1 MTSAPVDAYARGM
14 TSVPNVSL
22 STGTTTIDIPQLGF
36 GVWQVP
42 DAEVTDAVATA
53 LEVGYRSIDTAAAY
67 QNEAGVG
74 QALARTDVPREEIFL
89 TTKVWNDEQ
98 GYEATLRSFDASA
111 KRLGQEVVDLYLIH
125 WPVPSK
131 DAYVDT
137 WRALLELRSQG
148 RIRAAGVCNFQPA
161 HLQRLLDETGELP
174 ALNQIELHP
183 RLQQAEL
190 RAFHAQH
197 GIVTEAWSPLASG
210 GDLLADPVVTG
221 IAQRLSRTPAQV
233 ILRWHLQL
241 GNVVIPKSVTPSRIA
256 ENFAIFDFA
265 LDPADLAAIEGL
277 NRDERTG
284 PDPDTFDVGA

>member
-1 MTSAPVDAYARGM
+1 M
-14 TSVPNVSL
+14 TSVPHVSL
-22 STGTTTIDIPQLGF
+22 SAGSTTIDIPQLGF

-42 DAEVTDAVATA
+42 DADVTDAVTTA

-67 QNEAGVG
+67 ENEDGVG
-74 QALARTDVPREEIFL
+74 RALARTDVPREEIFL
-89 TTKVWNDEQ
+89 TTKVWNDQQ
-98 GYEATLRSFDASA
+98 GYDATLRAFDASA

-125 WPVPSK
+125 WPVPAK

-183 RLQQAEL
+183 RLQQREL

-197 GIVTEAWSPLASG
+197 GIVTEDWSPLASG
-210 GDLLADPVVTG
+210 GDLLEDPVITG

-233 ILRWHLQL
+233 VLRWHVQL
-241 GNVVIPKSVTPSRIA
+241 GHVVIPKSVTPSRIA
-256 ENFAIFDFA
+256 ENFQVFDFE
-265 LDPADLAAIEGL
+265 LEPGDLEAIEGMD
-277 NRDERTG
+277 RGERTG
-284 PDPDTFDVGA
+284 PDPDTFNLGA

>member
-1 MTSAPVDAYARGM
+1 M
-14 TSVPNVSL
+14 TSVPHVSL
-22 STGTTTIDIPQLGF
+22 SAGSTSIDIPQLGF

-42 DAEVTDAVATA
+42 DAEVTDAVGTA

-67 QNEAGVG
+67 QNEDGVG
-74 QALARTDVPREEIFL
+74 RALARTDVPREDIFL
-89 TTKVWNDEQ
+89 TTKVWNDQQ
-98 GYEATLRSFDASA
+98 GYDATLRAFDASA

-125 WPVPSK
+125 WPVPAK

-137 WRALLELRSQG
+137 WRALLELRNQG

-183 RLQQAEL
+183 RLQQREL

-197 GIVTEAWSPLASG
+197 GIVTEDWSPLASG
-210 GDLLADPVVTG
+210 GDLLEDPVVTG

-233 ILRWHLQL
+233 VLRWHVQL
-241 GNVVIPKSVTPSRIA
+241 GHVVIPKSVTPSRIA
-256 ENFAIFDFA
+256 ENFEVFDFE
-265 LDPADLAAIEGL
+265 LQPEDLAAIDGMD
-277 NRDERTG
+277 RGQRTG
-284 PDPDTFDVGA
+284 PDPDTFNLGA

>member
-1 MTSAPVDAYARGM
+1 M
-14 TSVPNVSL
+14 TSVPHVSL
-22 STGTTTIDIPQLGF
+22 SAGSTSIDIPQLGF

-42 DAEVTDAVATA
+42 DAEVTDAVGTA

-67 QNEAGVG
+67 QNEEGVG
-74 QALARTDVPREEIFL
+74 RALARTDVPREDIFL
-89 TTKVWNDEQ
+89 TTKVWNDQQ
-98 GYEATLRSFDASA
+98 GYDATLRAFDASA

-125 WPVPSK
+125 WPVPAK

-137 WRALLELRSQG
+137 WRALLELRNQG

-174 ALNQIELHP
+174 AVNQIELHP

-197 GIVTEAWSPLASG
+197 GIVTEDWSPLASG
-210 GDLLADPVVTG
+210 GELLHDPVITG

-233 ILRWHLQL
+233 VLRWHVQL
-241 GNVVIPKSVTPSRIA
+241 GHVVIPKSVTPSRIA
-256 ENFAIFDFA
+256 ENFQIFDFE
-265 LDPADLAAIEGL
+265 LESGDLAAIDGMD
-277 NRDERTG
+277 RGERTG
-284 PDPDTFDVGA
+284 PDPDTFNLGA

>member
-1 MTSAPVDAYARGM
+1 M
-14 TSVPNVSL
+14 TSVPHVSL
-22 STGTTTIDIPQLGF
+22 SAGSTTIDIPQLGF

-42 DAEVTDAVATA
+42 DADVTDAVTTA

-67 QNEAGVG
+67 QNEEGVG
-74 QALARTDVPREEIFL
+74 RALARTGVPREEIFL
-89 TTKVWNDEQ
+89 TTKVWNDEH
-98 GYEATLRSFDASA
+98 GYESTLRAFDASA

-137 WRALLELRSQG
+137 WRALLELRAQC

-161 HLQRLLDETGELP
+161 HMQRLLDETGELP

-197 GIVTEAWSPLASG
+197 GIVTEDWSPLASG
-210 GDLLADPVVTG
+210 GLLSDPVIAG

-233 ILRWHLQL
+233 ILRWHLEL

-256 ENFAIFDFA
+256 ENFAIFDFE
-265 LDPADLAAIEGL
+265 LEPADLAAIEGL

>member
-67 QNEAGVG
+67 QNEDGVG
-74 QALARTDVPREEIFL
+74 RALARTDVPREEIFL
-89 TTKVWNDEQ
+89 TTKVWNDEH
-98 GYEATLRSFDASA
+98 GYESTLRAFDASA

-183 RLQQAEL
+183 RLQQTEL

-197 GIVTEAWSPLASG
+197 GVVTEDWSPLASG
-210 GDLLADPVVTG
+210 ELLSDPVIAG

-256 ENFAIFDFA
+256 ENFAIFDFE
-265 LDPADLAAIEGL
+265 LEPADLAAIEGL

>member
-67 QNEAGVG
+67 QNEDGVG
-74 QALARTDVPREEIFL
+74 RALARTDVPREEIFL
-89 TTKVWNDEQ
+89 TTKVWNDEH
-98 GYEATLRSFDASA
+98 GYESTLRAFDASA

-183 RLQQAEL
+183 RLQQTEL

-197 GIVTEAWSPLASG
+197 GVVTEDWSPLASG
-210 GDLLADPVVTG
+210 ELLSDPVIAG

-233 ILRWHLQL
+233 ILRWHVQL

-256 ENFAIFDFA
+256 ENFAIFDF
-265 LDPADLAAIEGL
+265 DLAAIEGL

>member
-1 MTSAPVDAYARGM
+1 M

-67 QNEAGVG
+67 QNEDGVG
-74 QALARTDVPREEIFL
+74 RALARTDVPREEIFL

-98 GYEATLRSFDASA
+98 GYESTLRSFDASA
-111 KRLGQEVVDLYLIH
+111 KRLGQEVVDLFLIH

-197 GIVTEAWSPLASG
+197 GIVTEDWSPLASG
-210 GDLLADPVVTG
+210 ELLSDPVIAG

-233 ILRWHLQL
+233 ILRWHVEL

-256 ENFAIFDFA
+256 ENFAIFDFE
-265 LDPADLAAIEGL
+265 LEPADLAAIEGL

>member
-67 QNEAGVG
+67 QNEDGVG
-74 QALARTDVPREEIFL
+74 RALARTDVPREEIFL
-89 TTKVWNDEQ
+89 TTKVWNDEH
-98 GYEATLRSFDASA
+98 GYESTLRAFDAAA

-183 RLQQAEL
+183 RLQQTEL

-197 GIVTEAWSPLASG
+197 GVVTEDWSPLASG
-210 GDLLADPVVTG
+210 ELLSDPVIAG

-256 ENFAIFDFA
+256 ENFAIFDFE
-265 LDPADLAAIEGL
+265 LEPADLAAIEGL

>member
-1 MTSAPVDAYARGM
+1 M

-22 STGTTTIDIPQLGF
+22 SAGTTTIDIPQLGF

-67 QNEAGVG
+67 QNEDGVG
-74 QALARTDVPREEIFL
+74 RALARTDVPREEIFL
-89 TTKVWNDEQ
+89 TTKVWNDDQ
-98 GYEATLRSFDASA
+98 GYESTLRAFDASA

-197 GIVTEAWSPLASG
+197 GVVTEAWSPLASG
-210 GDLLADPVVTG
+210 GLLSDPVIAG

-233 ILRWHLQL
+233 ILRWHVEL

-256 ENFAIFDFA
+256 ENFAIFDFE
-265 LDPADLAAIEGL
+265 LEPADLAAIEGL

>member
-1 MTSAPVDAYARGM
+1 M

-42 DAEVTDAVATA
+42 DAEVTDAVTTA

-67 QNEAGVG
+67 ENEEGVG
-74 QALARTDVPREEIFL
+74 RALARTDVPRKEIFL
-89 TTKVWNDEQ
+89 TTKVWNDQQ
-98 GYEATLRSFDASA
+98 GYDSTLRSFEASA

-125 WPVPSK
+125 WPVPAK

-137 WRALLELRSQG
+137 WRARLELRSQG

-197 GIVTEAWSPLASG
+197 GIVTEDWSPLASG
-210 GDLLADPVVTG
+210 GLLDDPVIAG
-221 IAQRLSRTPAQV
+221 IAERLSRTPAQV
-233 ILRWHLQL
+233 ILRWHIEL
-241 GNVVIPKSVTPSRIA
+241 GHVVIPKSVTPSRIA
-256 ENFAIFDFA
+256 ENFAIFDFE
-265 LDPADLAAIEGL
+265 LEPADLAAIEGL

>member
-1 MTSAPVDAYARGM
+1 M
-14 TSVPNVSL
+14 TSVPTVSL
-22 STGTTTIDIPQLGF
+22 SAGSTTIDIPQLGF

-42 DAEVTDAVATA
+42 DADVTDAVTTA

-67 QNEAGVG
+67 ENEDGVG
-74 QALARTDVPREEIFL
+74 RALARTDVPREEIFL
-89 TTKVWNDEQ
+89 TTKVWNDQQ
-98 GYEATLRSFDASA
+98 GYDATLRAFDASA

-125 WPVPSK
+125 WPVPAK

-137 WRALLELRSQG
+137 WRALLELRTQG

-183 RLQQAEL
+183 RLQQREL

-197 GIVTEAWSPLASG
+197 GIVTEDWSPLASG
-210 GDLLADPVVTG
+210 GALLQDPVITG

-233 ILRWHLQL
+233 VLRWHVQL
-241 GNVVIPKSVTPSRIA
+241 GHVVIPKSVTPSRIA
-256 ENFAIFDFA
+256 ENFQIFDFE
-265 LDPADLAAIEGL
+265 LESEDLAAIEGMD
-277 NRDERTG
+277 RGERTG
-284 PDPDTFDVGA
+284 PDPDTFNLGA

>member
-1 MTSAPVDAYARGM
+1 M
-14 TSVPNVSL
+14 TSVPHVSL
-22 STGTTTIDIPQLGF
+22 SAGSTTIDIPQLGF

-42 DAEVTDAVATA
+42 DADVTDAVTTA

-67 QNEAGVG
+67 ENEDGVG
-74 QALARTDVPREEIFL
+74 RALARTDVPREEIFL
-89 TTKVWNDEQ
+89 TTKVWNDQQ
-98 GYEATLRSFDASA
+98 GYDATLRAFDASA

-125 WPVPSK
+125 WPVPAK

-183 RLQQAEL
+183 RLQQREL

-197 GIVTEAWSPLASG
+197 GIVTEDWSPLASG
-210 GDLLADPVVTG
+210 GDLLEDPIITG

-233 ILRWHLQL
+233 VLRWHVQL
-241 GNVVIPKSVTPSRIA
+241 GHVVIPKSVTPSRIA
-256 ENFAIFDFA
+256 ENFQIFDFE
-265 LDPADLAAIEGL
+265 LEPGDLAAIEGMD
-277 NRDERTG
+277 RGERTG
-284 PDPDTFDVGA
+284 PDPDTFNLGA

>member
-1 MTSAPVDAYARGM
+1 M
-14 TSVPNVSL
+14 TSVPHVSL
-22 STGTTTIDIPQLGF
+22 SAGSTTIDIPQLGF

-42 DAEVTDAVATA
+42 DADVTDAVTTA

-67 QNEAGVG
+67 ENEDGVG
-74 QALARTDVPREEIFL
+74 RALARTDVPRKEIFL
-89 TTKVWNDEQ
+89 TTKVWNDQQ
-98 GYEATLRSFDASA
+98 GYDATLRAFDASA

-125 WPVPSK
+125 WPVPAK

-137 WRALLELRSQG
+137 WRALLELRTQG

-183 RLQQAEL
+183 RLQQHEL

-197 GIVTEAWSPLASG
+197 GIVTEDWSPLASG
-210 GDLLADPVVTG
+210 GELLEDPVITG

-233 ILRWHLQL
+233 VLRWHVQL
-241 GNVVIPKSVTPSRIA
+241 GHVVIPKSVTPARIA
-256 ENFAIFDFA
+256 ENFQIFDFE
-265 LDPADLAAIEGL
+265 LEPEDLAAIEGMD
-277 NRDERTG
+277 RGERTG
-284 PDPDTFDVGA
+284 PDPDTFNLGA

>member
-1 MTSAPVDAYARGM
+1 M

-22 STGTTTIDIPQLGF
+22 SAGTTTIDIPQLGF

-67 QNEAGVG
+67 ENEDGVG
-74 QALARTDVPREEIFL
+74 RALARTDVPREEIFL
-89 TTKVWNDEQ
+89 TTKVWNDEH
-98 GYEATLRSFDASA
+98 GYEATLRAFDASA

-125 WPVPSK
+125 WPVPAK

-183 RLQQAEL
+183 RLQQASC
-190 RAFHAQH
+190 AP
-197 GIVTEAWSPLASG
+197 S
-210 GDLLADPVVTG
+210 
-221 IAQRLSRTPAQV
+221 
-233 ILRWHLQL
+233 
-241 GNVVIPKSVTPSRIA
+241 TPSTA
-256 ENFAIFDFA
+256 SS
-265 LDPADLAAIEGL
+265 P
-277 NRDERTG
+277 RTG
-284 PDPDTFDVGA
+284 ARWPPAATCSPTRRSPGSRSGSRAPRPRSSCAGTSSSATSSSPSP

>member
-1 MTSAPVDAYARGM
+1 M
-14 TSVPNVSL
+14 TSVPHVSL
-22 STGTTTIDIPQLGF
+22 SAGSTTIDIPQLGF

-42 DAEVTDAVATA
+42 DADVTDAVTTA

-67 QNEAGVG
+67 ENEDGVG
-74 QALARTDVPREEIFL
+74 RALARTDVPREEIFL
-89 TTKVWNDEQ
+89 TTKVWNDQQ
-98 GYEATLRSFDASA
+98 GYDATLRAFDASA

-125 WPVPSK
+125 WPVPAK

-174 ALNQIELHP
+174 ALNQVELHP
-183 RLQQAEL
+183 RLQQGEL

-197 GIVTEAWSPLASG
+197 GIVTEDWSPLASG
-210 GDLLADPVVTG
+210 GDLLEDPIITG

-233 ILRWHLQL
+233 VLRWHVQL
-241 GNVVIPKSVTPSRIA
+241 GHVVIPKSVTPSRIA
-256 ENFAIFDFA
+256 ENFQIFDFE
-265 LDPADLAAIEGL
+265 LEPGDLAAIEGMD
-277 NRDERTG
+277 RGERTG
-284 PDPDTFDVGA
+284 PDPDTFNLGA

>member
-1 MTSAPVDAYARGM
+1 M

-22 STGTTTIDIPQLGF
+22 STGTSTIGIPQLGF

-67 QNEAGVG
+67 ENEEGVG
-74 QALARTDVPREEIFL
+74 RALARTGVPREEIFL
-89 TTKVWNDEQ
+89 TTKVWNDEH
-98 GYEATLRSFDASA
+98 GYESTLRAFDASA
-111 KRLGQEVVDLYLIH
+111 ERLGQEVVDLYLIH
-125 WPVPSK
+125 WPVPSS

-197 GIVTEAWSPLASG
+197 GIVTEDWSPLASG

-256 ENFAIFDFA
+256 ENFAIFDFE
-265 LDPADLAAIEGL
+265 LEPADLAAIEGL

>member
-67 QNEAGVG
+67 QNEDGVG
-74 QALARTDVPREEIFL
+74 RALARTDVPREEIFL
-89 TTKVWNDEQ
+89 TTKVWNDEH
-98 GYEATLRSFDASA
+98 GYESTLRAFDASA

-183 RLQQAEL
+183 RLQQTEL

-197 GIVTEAWSPLASG
+197 GVVTEDWSPLASG
-210 GDLLADPVVTG
+210 ELLSDPLIAG

-233 ILRWHLQL
+233 ILRWHVEL

-256 ENFAIFDFA
+256 ENFAIFDFE
-265 LDPADLAAIEGL
+265 LEPADLAAIQGL

>member
-1 MTSAPVDAYARGM
+1 M
-14 TSVPNVSL
+14 TSVPHVSL
-22 STGTTTIDIPQLGF
+22 SAGSTTIDIPQLGF

-42 DAEVTDAVATA
+42 DADVTDAVTTA

-67 QNEAGVG
+67 ENEDGVG
-74 QALARTDVPREEIFL
+74 RALARTDVPRKEIFL
-89 TTKVWNDEQ
+89 TTKVWNDQQ
-98 GYEATLRSFDASA
+98 GYDATLRAFDASA

-125 WPVPSK
+125 WPVPAK

-137 WRALLELRSQG
+137 WRALLELRTQG

-183 RLQQAEL
+183 RLQQREL

-197 GIVTEAWSPLASG
+197 GIVTEDWSPLASG
-210 GDLLADPVVTG
+210 GDLLKDPVITG

-233 ILRWHLQL
+233 VLRWHVQL
-241 GNVVIPKSVTPSRIA
+241 GHVVIPKSVTPSRIA
-256 ENFAIFDFA
+256 ENFQIFDFE
-265 LDPADLAAIEGL
+265 LEPEDLAAIEGMD
-277 NRDERTG
+277 RGERTG
-284 PDPDTFDVGA
+284 PDPDTFNLGA

>member
-1 MTSAPVDAYARGM
+1 M
-14 TSVPNVSL
+14 TSVPHVSL
-22 STGTTTIDIPQLGF
+22 SAGSTTIDIPQLGF

-42 DAEVTDAVATA
+42 DADVTDAVTTA

-67 QNEAGVG
+67 ENEDGVG
-74 QALARTDVPREEIFL
+74 RALVRTDVPREEIFL
-89 TTKVWNDEQ
+89 TTKVWNDQQ
-98 GYEATLRSFDASA
+98 GYDATLRAFDASA

-125 WPVPSK
+125 WPVPAK

-183 RLQQAEL
+183 RLQQREL

-197 GIVTEAWSPLASG
+197 GIVTEDWSPLASG
-210 GDLLADPVVTG
+210 GDLLEDPIITG

-233 ILRWHLQL
+233 VLRWHVQL
-241 GNVVIPKSVTPSRIA
+241 GHVVIPKSVTPSRIA
-256 ENFAIFDFA
+256 ENFQIFDFE
-265 LDPADLAAIEGL
+265 LEPGDLAAIEGMD
-277 NRDERTG
+277 RGERTG
-284 PDPDTFDVGA
+284 PDPDTFNLGA

>member
-1 MTSAPVDAYARGM
+1 M
-14 TSVPNVSL
+14 TSVPHVSL
-22 STGTTTIDIPQLGF
+22 SAGSTTIDIPQLGF

-42 DAEVTDAVATA
+42 DADVTDAVTTA

-67 QNEAGVG
+67 ENEDGVG
-74 QALARTDVPREEIFL
+74 RALARTDVPREEIFL
-89 TTKVWNDEQ
+89 TTKVWNDQQ
-98 GYEATLRSFDASA
+98 GYDATLRAFDASA

-125 WPVPSK
+125 WPVPAK

-183 RLQQAEL
+183 RLQQREL

-197 GIVTEAWSPLASG
+197 GIVTEDWSPLASG
-210 GDLLADPVVTG
+210 GDLLADPVITG

-233 ILRWHLQL
+233 VLRWHVQL
-241 GNVVIPKSVTPSRIA
+241 GHVVIPKSVTPSRIA
-256 ENFAIFDFA
+256 ENFQIFDFE
-265 LDPADLAAIEGL
+265 LEPGDLAAIEGMD
-277 NRDERTG
+277 RGERTG
-284 PDPDTFDVGA
+284 PDPDTFNLGA

>member
-1 MTSAPVDAYARGM
+1 MTSASVDAYARGM

-22 STGTTTIDIPQLGF
+22 STGTSTIGIPQLGF

-67 QNEAGVG
+67 ENEEGVG
-74 QALARTDVPREEIFL
+74 RALARTGVPREEIFL
-89 TTKVWNDEQ
+89 TSKVWNDQ
-98 GYEATLRSFDASA
+98 HGYESTLRAFDASTE
-111 KRLGQEVVDLYLIH
+111 RLGQEVVDLFLIH
-125 WPVPSK
+125 WPVPSS

-197 GIVTEAWSPLASG
+197 GVVTEAWSPLASG
-210 GDLLADPVVTG
+210 GDLLADPVIAG

-241 GNVVIPKSVTPSRIA
+241 GNVVIPKSVTPARIA
-256 ENFAIFDFA
+256 ENFAIFDFE
-265 LDPADLAAIEGL
+265 LEPADLAAIEGL

>member
-1 MTSAPVDAYARGM
+1 M

-42 DAEVTDAVATA
+42 DAEATDAVATA

-67 QNEAGVG
+67 QNEDGVG
-74 QALARTDVPREEIFL
+74 RALARTDVPREEIFL
-89 TTKVWNDEQ
+89 TTKVWNDEH
-98 GYEATLRSFDASA
+98 GYESTLRAFDASA

-183 RLQQAEL
+183 RLQQTEL

-197 GIVTEAWSPLASG
+197 GVVTEAWSPLASG
-210 GDLLADPVVTG
+210 GLLTDPVIAG

-256 ENFAIFDFA
+256 ENFAIFDFE
-265 LDPADLAAIEGL
+265 LEPADLAAIEGL

>member
-67 QNEAGVG
+67 QNEDGVG
-74 QALARTDVPREEIFL
+74 RALARTDVPREEIFL
-89 TTKVWNDEQ
+89 TTKVWNDEH
-98 GYEATLRSFDASA
+98 GYEATLRAFDASA

-197 GIVTEAWSPLASG
+197 GVVTEDWSPLASG
-210 GDLLADPVVTG
+210 ELLSDPVIAG

-256 ENFAIFDFA
+256 ENFAIFDFE
-265 LDPADLAAIEGL
+265 LEPADLAAIEGL

>member
-1 MTSAPVDAYARGM
+1 M

-67 QNEAGVG
+67 QNEDGVG
-74 QALARTDVPREEIFL
+74 RALARTDVPRKEIFL
-89 TTKVWNDEQ
+89 TTKVWNDEH
-98 GYEATLRSFDASA
+98 GYESTLRAFDASA
-111 KRLGQEVVDLYLIH
+111 KRLGREVVDLYLIH

-197 GIVTEAWSPLASG
+197 GVVTEAWSPLASG
-210 GDLLADPVVTG
+210 GLLSDPVIAG

-233 ILRWHLQL
+233 ILRWHLEL

-256 ENFAIFDFA
+256 ENFAIFDFE
-265 LDPADLAAIEGL
+265 LEPADLAAIEGL

>member
-1 MTSAPVDAYARGM
+1 M
-14 TSVPNVSL
+14 TSVPHVSL
-22 STGTTTIDIPQLGF
+22 SAGSTTIDIPQLGF

-42 DAEVTDAVATA
+42 DADVTDAVTTA

-67 QNEAGVG
+67 ENEDGVG
-74 QALARTDVPREEIFL
+74 RALARTDVPREEIFL
-89 TTKVWNDEQ
+89 TTKVWNDQQ
-98 GYEATLRSFDASA
+98 GYDATLRAFDASA

-125 WPVPSK
+125 WPVPAK
-131 DAYVDT
+131 EAYVDT

-183 RLQQAEL
+183 RLQQREL

-197 GIVTEAWSPLASG
+197 GIVTEDWSPLASG
-210 GDLLADPVVTG
+210 GDLLEDPVITG

-233 ILRWHLQL
+233 VLRWHVQL
-241 GNVVIPKSVTPSRIA
+241 GHVVIPKSVTPSRIA
-256 ENFAIFDFA
+256 ENFQIFDFE
-265 LDPADLAAIEGL
+265 LEPGDLAAIEGMD
-277 NRDERTG
+277 RGERTG
-284 PDPDTFDVGA
+284 PDPDTFNLGA

>member
-1 MTSAPVDAYARGM
+1 M

-67 QNEAGVG
+67 ENEEGVG
-74 QALARTDVPREEIFL
+74 RALARTDVPREEIFL
-89 TTKVWNDEQ
+89 TTKVWNDEH
-98 GYEATLRSFDASA
+98 GYESTLRAFDASA

-197 GIVTEAWSPLASG
+197 GIVTEDWSPLASG
-210 GDLLADPVVTG
+210 ELLSDPVIAG
-221 IAQRLSRTPAQV
+221 IAQRLNRTPAQV

-256 ENFAIFDFA
+256 ENFAIFDFE
-265 LDPADLAAIEGL
+265 LEPADLAAIEGL

>member
-1 MTSAPVDAYARGM
+1 M

-42 DAEVTDAVATA
+42 DAEVTDAVSTA

-67 QNEAGVG
+67 QNEEGVG
-74 QALARTDVPREEIFL
+74 RALARTDAPREEIFL

-98 GYEATLRSFDASA
+98 GYESTLRAFDASA

-174 ALNQIELHP
+174 AINQIELHP

-197 GIVTEAWSPLASG
+197 GIVTEDWSPLASG
-210 GDLLADPVVTG
+210 GLLSDPVIAG

-233 ILRWHLQL
+233 ILRWHLEL

-256 ENFAIFDFA
+256 ENFAIFDFE
-265 LDPADLAAIEGL
+265 LEPADLAAIEGL